1 MDFNIYKIFID
12 REEFIKILREKE
24 MGRKGERITYNSEL
38 TINGESVDQIEIEI
52 DFFFKLSGDESVE
65 IDWFNYWSSIFDSI
79 QKETKIIESAYG
91 MIILSIHQSL
101 YAISL
106 GRGHSYA
113 NSYSDMDFG
122 FDIAEIIHD
131 EESVEVKASKFFKQ
145 TKSKSLTQYNSNSIV
160 VSEIGESHEFLIS
173 KVNMN
178 DKYKDFH
185 LYNYDKKIKFSNSIK
200 VESDSYQPLQ
210 IIKIVHELHYIYENE
225 DKSGNLPRMIIIK
238 DTEDNAPV
246 LSDLNNR
253 LLSAIKSN
261 NDSVSIAYFIEENG
275 DMIVNPFNDEEV
287 ALVYDRKT
295 YPLTSYSIE
304 AISKIL
310 SDINCTDITK
320 VSIRNLTDKETVKII
335 KLLDFT
341 TKYRGEKDYSLYKG
355 KWASFNTS
363 YINFIEQQI
372 ERVNKVTFYNVPY
385 NLTQDKLDEGRKI
398 QVANSEKYDQT
409 NYAEYLYN
417 IFLENNFGFKL
428 LDRRREHPS
437 YKLVE
442 FADLFDSGTK
452 SMIHVKIGDTS
463 SLRYCIQQSLHS
475 TQIFNTKRDV
485 LEVYEVDEVTI
496 VSMLFVL
503 KSTSIICD
511 DDKIDF
517 SKNNSVYFKIELIEW
532 LNTVQSLGYQPQIII
547 AIDSRGTSSEENTE
561 ELVIEKS
568 TEPHLDTLR

>member
-12 REEFIKILREKE
+12 REEFINILREKGME
-24 MGRKGERITYNSEL
+24 RKGERITHDSKL
-38 TINGESVDQIEIEI
+38 IINNESVDQFEIEI
-52 DFFFKLSGDESVE
+52 DFFFKLSGEESVE

-91 MIILSIHQSL
+91 MIILSIHQSV

-122 FDIAEIIHD
+122 FDVAEIIHD
-131 EESVEVKASKFFKQ
+131 EESVEVKGSKFFKQ

-173 KVNMN
+173 KIKMKE
-178 DKYKDFH
+178 KYKHFH
-185 LYNYDKKIKFSNSIK
+185 LFSYEKKIKFSNSVK

-225 DKSGNLPRMIIIK
+225 DRLGNLPRMIIIK
-238 DTEDNAPV
+238 DTEDNAPM

-253 LLSAIKSN
+253 LLTAIKSN
-261 NDSVSIAYFIEENG
+261 NESVSIAYFIEENG
-275 DMIVNPFNDEEV
+275 DMIVNPFSDEEV

-295 YPLTSYSIE
+295 YPLTSYSID
-304 AISKIL
+304 AISKVL

-320 VSIRNLTDKETVKII
+320 ASIRNLTDKETVKII

-372 ERVNKVTFYNVPY
+372 NRVNEVTFYNPPY
-385 NLTQDKLDEGRKI
+385 NLTQDKIISGREI
-398 QVANSEKYDQT
+398 QIRNTEKYDQKPS
-409 NYAEYLYN
+409 YAEYPYN
-417 IFLENNFGFKL
+417 IYLENKYGFIL
-428 LDRRREHPS
+428 LDRKREHPS
-437 YKLVE
+437 YKFVE
-442 FADLFDSGTK
+442 FADLYDSSTK
-452 SMIHVKIGDTS
+452 SLIHVKIGDTT

-511 DDKIDF
+511 DERIDF

-561 ELVIEKS
+561 ELV
-568 TEPHLDTLR
+568 TENT